1 MGIEVSITITK
12 KLVDPRAG
20 LGHVFRSICYE
31 SLEAMSLTKFRT
43 LGRSGLVVSPVALG
57 TMTFGPGGWN
67 ADDATARAIFNA
79 YREAGGNFIDTADI
93 YSGGASETLVGQFI
107 KETGSRDDVVLATKF
122 AFNGSASPLAATLAG
137 GGNPNAG
144 GAGAKNIHRALDASL
159 RRLGTDYVDLYWMHI
174 WDGVTPVEEVV
185 QTLGDLVRV
194 GKIRYYALSDM
205 PAWLAMKAATIASE
219 RRIPGPIAIQVEYS
233 LVARDVESEHIP
245 GARESGMGVV
255 PWSPLAGGF
264 LTGKYRREDTSG
276 SGRLSGANP
285 FGNSKFTDR
294 NWDVLEVLKS
304 VAAETGR
311 PAAQVALAWVMA
323 RPGVAATLVG
333 ASKLPQLASNIA
345 ASEITL
351 SEDQMRRLDEV
362 SAPAPGFSAGL
373 ASPMVRRMVFGGNDV
388 AGWPG

>member
-1 MGIEVSITITK
+1 
-12 KLVDPRAG
+12 
-20 LGHVFRSICYE
+20 
-31 SLEAMSLTKFRT
+31 MSLRSYRT
-43 LGRSGLVVSPVALG
+43 LGRSGLVVSPLALG

-67 ADDATARAIFNA
+67 ADDAAARAIFDA
-79 YREAGGNFIDTADI
+79 YRDAGGNFIDTADI

-107 KETGSRDDVVLATKF
+107 KDTGSRDDVVLATKF
-122 AFNGSASPLAATLAG
+122 AFNGSASPLAARQVG

-159 RRLGTDYVDLYWMHI
+159 KRLGTDYIDLYWMHI
-174 WDGVTPVEEVV
+174 WDGVTPVEEIV

-205 PAWLAMKAATIASE
+205 PAWLAIKAATIAAE

-233 LVARDVESEHIP
+233 LVARDVEGEHIP
-245 GARESGMGVV
+245 AAREAGMGVM

-285 FGNSKFTDR
+285 FGNSKFISR
-294 NWDVLEVLKS
+294 NWDVLDELKS
-304 VAAETGR
+304 VAAEHDR
-311 PAAQVALAWVMA
+311 SAAQVALAWVMA

-351 SEDQMRRLDEV
+351 SEDQMKRLNEV

-373 ASPMVRRMVFGGNDV
+373 ASPLIRRMVFGGNDV
-388 AGWPG
+388 IGWPG